1 MSEIKQDRNR
11 SSKYQELNDC
21 ELEVVCGGG
30 ANHEY
35 DCTDNSSAK
44 DFIPETEAFT
54 KSEAA

>member
-1 MSEIKQDRNR
+1 MSEIKQDNNQL
-11 SSKYQELNDC
+11 SKYQELNDC

-35 DCTDNSSAK
+35 DCSDNSSAK
-44 DFIPETEAFT
+44 YFIPESVAFT